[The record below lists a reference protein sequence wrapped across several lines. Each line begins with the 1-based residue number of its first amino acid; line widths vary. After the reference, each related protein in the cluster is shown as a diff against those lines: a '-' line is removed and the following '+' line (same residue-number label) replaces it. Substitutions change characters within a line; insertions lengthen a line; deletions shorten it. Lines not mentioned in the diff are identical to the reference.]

1 MMKRRRQTGP
11 SRRWWIIA
19 LCLVIAVAVGAA
31 AYNRFWSAASSARK
45 AGEAFFAAAISGD
58 VEAVESMLAD
68 DARLTAEQVVTM
80 YSGLRSA
87 RIAGVE
93 RARPN
98 ESGVDYVVT
107 ASGAHESGYTE
118 MTSLL
123 LRRDDDRWVVLSAGQ
138 RLEY

>member
-1 MMKRRRQTGP
+1 MKRRRKSGP
-11 SRRWWIIA
+11 RRRWWIIA
-19 LCLVIAVAVGAA
+19 LCLVIAVAAGAA
-31 AYNRFWSAASSARK
+31 AYNRFWSVASSARK
-45 AGEAFFAAAISGD
+45 AGEAFFAAALAGD

-68 DARLTAEQVVTM
+68 DARLTASQIVSM
-80 YSGLRSA
+80 YSGLRTA
-87 RIAGVE
+87 RISDVE

-98 ESGVDYVVT
+98 ESGVDYVVI

-123 LRRDDDRWVVLSAGQ
+123 MRREEDRWFVLDAGQ